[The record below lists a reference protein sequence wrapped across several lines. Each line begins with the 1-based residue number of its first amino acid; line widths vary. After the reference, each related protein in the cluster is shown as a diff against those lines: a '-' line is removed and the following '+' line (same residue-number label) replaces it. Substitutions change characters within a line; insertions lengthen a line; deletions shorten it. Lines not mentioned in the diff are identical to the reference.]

1 MIYWCSLGIYPV
13 PPIISA
19 KTSED
24 IRKNIQ
30 HGHPH
35 SPILCSLETLSN
47 RWIHAQAELTWLFV
61 STKDILT
68 IPYYPYFTTSGPKK
82 HETHWASE
90 SIMMCC
96 SLHFPFA
103 IFQGMTASLFPLNKC
118 GLPGL
123 TGPLTRTCNTGGQQ
137 LQTCCFFRLFFFVPL
152 KFSNDQCMCCHRTRF
167 VRRLLWQKWTVQPLS
182 HQPIADSGW
191 LHPSDESVA
200 RSPQPVAPCTMTTG
214 LRVTA
219 FPSSWL
225 WRLGRHLSIQF
236 LGL

>member
-30 HGHPH
+30 DSHPH
-35 SPILCSLETLSN
+35 SPILCCLETLSN

-68 IPYYPYFTTSGPKK
+68 IPYYPYFTNLHHLWAKK

-103 IFQGMTASLFPLNKC
+103 MFQGMTASLFPLNKC

-123 TGPLTRTCNTGGQQ
+123 TGPLTHATLVVSNSRPVAFS
-137 LQTCCFFRLFFFVPL
+137 CFF
-152 KFSNDQCMCCHRTRF
+152 S
-167 VRRLLWQKWTVQPLS
+167 LLWSSQMISACVAIAPFPKGDCYDRNELFSHYHLSPLWMPAGS
-182 HQPIADSGW
+182 AHRMNQLP
-191 LHPSDESVA
+191 
-200 RSPQPVAPCTMTTG
+200 
-214 LRVTA
+214 
-219 FPSSWL
+219 
-225 WRLGRHLSIQF
+225 GRHNQ
-236 LGL
+236 